1 MSDVDFATNLRRL
14 MARQGLSVLQV
25 VERTGLD
32 ERTIK
37 TILSGANSRPHART
51 LFQLAQGLGV
61 ESDELFQTPGALSH
75 RAFDRQTNPLV
86 DQVVAAEPALFA
98 EWSTADFDELYSRFG
113 HGGALTTEGT
123 RAVVEQMNQQR
134 DVHRKVA
141 LLLQTSQAD
150 VLQGLVNVLY
160 KKIACHTPST
170 APSNLSNEAAAR

>member
-1 MSDVDFATNLRRL
+1 MTGVDFATNLRRL

-61 ESDELFQTPGALSH
+61 DSDELFQTPGLLSH
-75 RAFDRQTNPLV
+75 RAFDRRTNPV
-86 DQVVAAEPALFA
+86 VEQVVAAEPALFA
-98 EWSTADFDELYSRFG
+98 DWSTADFDELYSRFG
-113 HGGALTTEGT
+113 HGGALTAEGT
-123 RAVVEQMNQQR
+123 RAVVEQMNRQR

-160 KKIACHTPST
+160 EKIASHEPTTGQSI
-170 APSNLSNEAAAR
+170 ASS